1 MRFVALAETG
11 SSPIIIR
18 MGKDTAEPADAA
30 GAHSAD
36 TRESARERAL
46 SALAGFR
53 TSQRRLKLPAPS
65 KQMGLVA
72 LNFSAIG

>member
-30 GAHSAD
+30 VL
-36 TRESARERAL
+36 RKPQVI
-46 SALAGFR
+46 
-53 TSQRRLKLPAPS
+53 QRRTPAAKTRRRIPS
-65 KQMGLVA
+65 PTRSSPV
-72 LNFSAIG
+72 S